1 VRRRSAVVGS
11 RPDRGLPGAALI
23 LAAVVSLTTA
33 GSVSAESAAI
43 NANVQVQAI
52 QVDLGLSASEVQAGD
67 KLRARA
73 TVANVGPGAVRVS
86 VELRF
91 DQRGV
96 SLKGPATAAVP
107 KLQPG
112 QSATVTWN
120 LCALRPGQYVL
131 LARATAG
138 GVATDSAARVLTIA
152 GQRRKGCT

>member
-1 VRRRSAVVGS
+1 
-11 RPDRGLPGAALI
+11 
-23 LAAVVSLTTA
+23 
-33 GSVSAESAAI
+33 
-43 NANVQVQAI
+43 
-52 QVDLGLSASEVQAGD
+52 
-67 KLRARA
+67 
-73 TVANVGPGAVRVS
+73 
-86 VELRF
+86 
-91 DQRGV
+91 V